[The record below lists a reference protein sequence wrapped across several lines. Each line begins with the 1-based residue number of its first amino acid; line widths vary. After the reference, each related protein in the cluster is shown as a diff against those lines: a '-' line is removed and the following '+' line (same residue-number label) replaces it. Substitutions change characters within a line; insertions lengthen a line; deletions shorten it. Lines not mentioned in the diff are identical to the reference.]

1 MSESENETSQRSTSL
16 PREVYARRRMLLG
29 LSIVA
34 GLMAVIFAVQAL
46 TSDSGPRSTSLASD
60 QGELTPSTPQ
70 DPALSTTMSPE
81 STTIS
86 PESTTISPESTTMS
100 PEFTTTTTLVI
111 EGPPRVSIYGDSLA
125 AGFGGLLKSML
136 DQQGITTF
144 LATKGS
150 SGLSQPGFFDWP
162 NHLNVWVP
170 QENAGV
176 VVIGLGANDGQDV
189 YVDEI
194 SYSTN
199 DPEWSLEYERRV
211 SELVTLVTSQGR
223 SLVWVGTPDVK
234 AKGFRA
240 NLGILRTA
248 TKNAIDAARA
258 NGADVVYLDTW
269 NLFLGL
275 DGNYSQYVIDP
286 SDAKRKKSRDSDGFH
301 LSLAGNKILA
311 AAITAEIDAAFERRA
326 AQ

>member
-1 MSESENETSQRSTSL
+1 MSESEKETSPRSTPL
-16 PREVYARRRMLLG
+16 PREVYVRRRMLVGLG
-29 LSIVA
+29 VTA
-34 GLMAVIFAVQAL
+34 VLMAVIFAVQAMS
-46 TSDSGPRSTSLASD
+46 SDSRPSDARSSVEENGITPTSVAPEVGLVTT
-60 QGELTPSTPQ
+60 LPSEIT
-70 DPALSTTMSPE
+70 A
-81 STTIS
+81 TTI
-86 PESTTISPESTTMS
+86 EIQ
-100 PEFTTTTTLVI
+100 
-111 EGPPRVSIYGDSLA
+111 GPPRVSIYGDSLA
-125 AGFGGLLKSML
+125 AGFGGLLKSTL

-176 VVIGLGANDGQDV
+176 VVIGLGANDGQDLFV
-189 YVDEI
+189 NEI
-194 SYSTN
+194 SYSTT

-211 SELVTLVTSQGR
+211 TELVTLVTSQGR
-223 SLVWVGTPDVK
+223 TLIWVGTPDVK

-240 NLGILRTA
+240 NLEILRTA

-258 NGADVVYLDTW
+258 SGADVVYLDTW

-275 DGNYSQYVIDP
+275 DGNYSPYVIDP
-286 SDAKRKKSRDSDGFH
+286 NDGERKKSRDSDGFH

>member
-1 MSESENETSQRSTSL
+1 MNESENEIHQRSTNL
-16 PREVYARRRMLLG
+16 DQEIYTRRRVLVG
-29 LSIVA
+29 LCFVA
-34 GLMAVIFAVQAL
+34 LLMACVFTVQAL
-46 TSDSGPRSTSLASD
+46 SSDSVSR
-60 QGELTPSTPQ
+60 STPQ
-70 DPALSTTMSPE
+70 VPALVTTMSPE
-81 STTIS
+81 I
-86 PESTTISPESTTMS
+86 
-100 PEFTTTTTLVI
+100 TTTTTLAI
-111 EGPPRVSIYGDSLA
+111 NGPPRVSIYGDSLA
-125 AGFGGLLKSML
+125 AGFGGLLKSIL
-136 DQQGITTF
+136 DRQGVTTF
-144 LATKGS
+144 LATHGS

-199 DPEWSLEYERRV
+199 DPEWSIEYGRRV
-211 SELVTLVTSQGR
+211 TELVTLVTSQGR

-234 AKGFRA
+234 AKAFRA

-275 DGNYSQYVIDP
+275 DGNYSPYVIDP
-286 SDAKRKKSRDSDGFH
+286 NDGERKKSRDSDGFH

>member
-1 MSESENETSQRSTSL
+1 MNESENEIHQRSTNL
-16 PREVYARRRMLLG
+16 DQEIYTRRRVLVG
-29 LSIVA
+29 LCFVA
-34 GLMAVIFAVQAL
+34 LLMACVFTVQAL
-46 TSDSGPRSTSLASD
+46 SSDSVSR
-60 QGELTPSTPQ
+60 STPQ
-70 DPALSTTMSPE
+70 VPALSTTMSPE
-81 STTIS
+81 I
-86 PESTTISPESTTMS
+86 
-100 PEFTTTTTLVI
+100 TTTTTLAI
-111 EGPPRVSIYGDSLA
+111 NGPPRVSIYGDSLA
-125 AGFGGLLKSML
+125 AGFGGLLKSIL
-136 DQQGITTF
+136 DRQGVTTF
-144 LATKGS
+144 LATHGS

-199 DPEWSLEYERRV
+199 DPEWSIEYGRRV
-211 SELVTLVTSQGR
+211 TELVTLVTSQGR

-234 AKGFRA
+234 AKAFRA

-275 DGNYSQYVIDP
+275 DGNYSPYVIDP
-286 SDAKRKKSRDSDGFH
+286 NDGERKKSRDSDGFH

>member
-1 MSESENETSQRSTSL
+1 MSESENESSQRSISL
-16 PREVYARRRMLLG
+16 PREEYARRRVLVGLG
-29 LSIVA
+29 IVA
-34 GLMAVIFAVQAL
+34 GLMAIVFVVQAV
-46 TSDSGPRSTSLASD
+46 SSGSGPSDARSSIDENVLTQTSATQAIGLV
-60 QGELTPSTPQ
+60 
-70 DPALSTTMSPE
+70 TTLPPD
-81 STTIS
+81 TTS
-86 PESTTISPESTTMS
+86 
-100 PEFTTTTTLVI
+100 TTTTVVI

-199 DPEWSLEYERRV
+199 DPEWSIEYGRRV
-211 SELVTLVTSQGR
+211 TEIVTLVTSQGR
-223 SLVWVGTPDVK
+223 TLVWVGTPDVK
-234 AKGFRA
+234 AKGFRS

>member
-1 MSESENETSQRSTSL
+1 MNESDNEILQRSTDL
-16 PREVYARRRMLLG
+16 EREVYTRRRVLVG
-29 LSIVA
+29 LCCVA
-34 GLMAVIFAVQAL
+34 VLMVCVFAVQAL
-46 TSDSGPRSTSLASD
+46 SFDSAPRSTSPAND
-60 QGELTPSTPQ
+60 QGELAPSTPQ
-70 DPALSTTMSPE
+70 YPLSTTTVSPV
-81 STTIS
+81 S
-86 PESTTISPESTTMS
+86 
-100 PEFTTTTTLVI
+100 TTTTTLFI

-176 VVIGLGANDGQDV
+176 VVIGLGANDGQDLLV
-189 YVDEI
+189 NEI
-194 SYSTN
+194 SYSTT

-211 SELVTLVTSQGR
+211 TELVTLVTSQGR
-223 SLVWVGTPDVK
+223 TLIWVGTPDVK

-240 NLGILRTA
+240 NLEILRTS

-258 NGADVVYLDTW
+258 NGADAVYLDTW

-275 DGNYSQYVIDP
+275 DGNFSPYVIDP
-286 SDAKRKKSRDSDGFH
+286 SDGKRKKSRYSDGFH

-311 AAITAEIDAAFERRA
+311 AAIANEVNAAFERRA

>member
-1 MSESENETSQRSTSL
+1 MNESENEIHQHSTNL
-16 PREVYARRRMLLG
+16 DQEVYIRRRVLVG
-29 LSIVA
+29 LCFVA
-34 GLMAVIFAVQAL
+34 LLMACVFTVQAL
-46 TSDSGPRSTSLASD
+46 SSDSAPRSTALAND
-60 QGELTPSTPQ
+60 QGELDQSTPQ
-70 DPALSTTMSPE
+70 DPALSTTASPE
-81 STTIS
+81 I
-86 PESTTISPESTTMS
+86 
-100 PEFTTTTTLVI
+100 TTTTTLVI
-111 EGPPRVSIYGDSLA
+111 DGPPRVSIYGDSLA

-136 DQQGITTF
+136 DQQGVTTF

-189 YVDEI
+189 YVNEL

-199 DPEWSLEYERRV
+199 DPEWSIEYGRRV
-211 SELVTLVTSQGR
+211 TELVTLVTSQGR
-223 SLVWVGTPDVK
+223 TLVWVGTPDVK
-234 AKGFRA
+234 AKAFRA

-258 NGADVVYLDTW
+258 SGADVVYLDTW

-275 DGNYSQYVIDP
+275 DGNYSPYVIDP
-286 SDAKRKKSRDSDGFH
+286 NDGERKKSRDSDGFH

-311 AAITAEIDAAFERRA
+311 AAITNEVNAAFERRA

>member
-81 STTIS
+81 STTM
-86 PESTTISPESTTMS
+86 SPESTTMS
-100 PEFTTTTTLVI
+100 PESTTTTTLVI

-189 YVDEI
+189 YVNEL

-199 DPEWSLEYERRV
+199 DPEWSIEYGRRV
-211 SELVTLVTSQGR
+211 TELVTLVTSQGR
-223 SLVWVGTPDVK
+223 TLVWVGTPDVK
-234 AKGFRA
+234 AKAFRA

-258 NGADVVYLDTW
+258 NGADAVYLDTW

-275 DGNYSQYVIDP
+275 DGNFSPYVIDP
-286 SDAKRKKSRDSDGFH
+286 SDGKRKKSRYSDGFH

-311 AAITAEIDAAFERRA
+311 AAIANEVNAAFERRA

>member
-1 MSESENETSQRSTSL
+1 MNESENEIHQHSTNL
-16 PREVYARRRMLLG
+16 DQEVYTRRRVLVG
-29 LSIVA
+29 LCCVA
-34 GLMAVIFAVQAL
+34 VLMACVFIVQAL
-46 TSDSGPRSTSLASD
+46 SSDPGPRDTSLAIGQS
-60 QGELTPSTPQ
+60 EMTPSTSQ
-70 DPALSTTMSPE
+70 DPPLSTTVSPE
-81 STTIS
+81 I
-86 PESTTISPESTTMS
+86 
-100 PEFTTTTTLVI
+100 TTTSTLVI
-111 EGPPRVSIYGDSLA
+111 QGPPRVSIYGDSLA
-125 AGFGGLLKSML
+125 AGFGGLLKSIL
-136 DQQGITTF
+136 DQQGVTTF

-199 DPEWSLEYERRV
+199 DPEWSIEYERRV
-211 SELVTLVTSQGR
+211 TELVTLVTSQGR
-223 SLVWVGTPDVK
+223 TLIWVGTPDVK

-240 NLGILRTA
+240 NLEILRTA
-248 TKNAIDAARA
+248 TKNAIDAAQA
-258 NGADVVYLDTW
+258 NGADAVYLDTW

-275 DGNYSQYVIDP
+275 DGNFSPYVIDP
-286 SDAKRKKSRDSDGFH
+286 SDGKSKKSRYSDGFH
-301 LSLAGNKILA
+301 LSLVGNKILA
-311 AAITAEIDAAFERRA
+311 AAIANEVNAAFERRA

>member
-1 MSESENETSQRSTSL
+1 MNESESEIHQRSTDL
-16 PREVYARRRMLLG
+16 DQEIYTRRRILVGLCCVALLM
-29 LSIVA
+29 VC
-34 GLMAVIFAVQAL
+34 VFAVQAL
-46 TSDSGPRSTSLASD
+46 SSDSAPRSTSPAND
-60 QGELTPSTPQ
+60 QGELNPSTPQ
-70 DPALSTTMSPE
+70 DPLLTTTVSPE
-81 STTIS
+81 I
-86 PESTTISPESTTMS
+86 
-100 PEFTTTTTLVI
+100 TTTTTLVI

-125 AGFGGLLKSML
+125 AGFGGLLKSIL

-170 QENAGV
+170 EENAGV
-176 VVIGLGANDGQDV
+176 VVIGLGANDGQDILAN
-189 YVDEI
+189 DI
-194 SYSTN
+194 SYSMT

-211 SELVTLVTSQGR
+211 TELVTLVTSQGR
-223 SLVWVGTPDVK
+223 TLIWVGTPDVK

-240 NLGILRTA
+240 KLEILRTA
-248 TKNAIDAARA
+248 TKNAVDAAQA
-258 NGADVVYLDTW
+258 NGADAVYLDTW

-275 DGNYSQYVIDP
+275 DGNFSPYVIDP
-286 SDAKRKKSRDSDGFH
+286 SDGKRKKSRYSDGFH

-311 AAITAEIDAAFERRA
+311 AAIANEVNAAFERRA